1 MEKTA
6 LYESLAPS
14 MWDSRIAVGLKVFEE
29 LGLIQLSFDGE
40 NVSLCC
46 DAAAGKVNLDDWDA
60 YFLARHSFVAE
71 MDGKI
76 VGFADMD
83 DSGYLGR
90 LYVHKDF
97 LGLGIGTA
105 LCDAA
110 ENAVTVPKYTLHSSI
125 TARPFYEKRGYR
137 TVETRQMER
146 KDQLLTIYVMEK

>member
-1 MEKTA
+1 MVIRPYISSDCPT
-6 LYESLAPS
+6 LAQIYY
-14 MWDSRIAVGLKVFEE
+14 DTIHAVNAADYTPA
-29 LGLIQLSFDGE
+29 QL
-40 NVSLCC
+40 
-46 DAAAGKVNLDDWDA
+46 DAWATGKVNLDDWDA

-90 LYVHKDF
+90 LYVHKDCQ
-97 LGLGIGTA
+97 GLGIGTA

>member
-1 MEKTA
+1 MVIRPYRSSDCPT
-6 LYESLAPS
+6 LAQIYY
-14 MWDSRIAVGLKVFEE
+14 DTIHAVNAADYTPA
-29 LGLIQLSFDGE
+29 QL
-40 NVSLCC
+40 
-46 DAAAGKVNLDDWDA
+46 DAWATGKVNLDDWDA

-83 DSGYLGR
+83 DTGYLGR

-97 LGLGIGTA
+97 QGLGIGTA

-125 TARPFYEKRGYR
+125 TARPFYERRGYR
-137 TVETRQMER
+137 TVEMRQMER
-146 KDQLLTIYVMEK
+146 KDQLLTTYVMEK